1 MTANRAVEQMFGVLA
16 DEVIGRPYTEVFPGL
31 YQGFDTTFGRLR
43 VDGTQQI
50 FEINTVLPERGPSI
64 LNLRLTP
71 LMDSTTNR
79 IQGVAIVIDD
89 VTEIRRHN
97 ETIRVVNTYLSE
109 EMVSNIQSID
119 NLGLGGED
127 REISVVFADVRGFTT
142 FSEQLEPEEVMSVI
156 NQYLSVSSHA
166 VQTTQGVIDKFMGDA
181 ILALYNTQLN
191 PQDDHPIRAVQAAIA
206 MRDNVLK
213 LHHQLPPSHQLF
225 YGIGIHTGLA
235 AIGNIGSPS
244 RKEFTAIG
252 EAIVYAKKL
261 QECARGGE
269 IVVSETTYQ
278 QVKRLVEAEQVERQ
292 MRNGEEYYTL
302 YVIHHLK

>member
-1 MTANRAVEQMFGVLA
+1 
-16 DEVIGRPYTEVFPGL
+16 
-31 YQGFDTTFGRLR
+31 
-43 VDGTQQI
+43 
-50 FEINTVLPERGPSI
+50 
-64 LNLRLTP
+64 
-71 LMDSTTNR
+71 MDSTTNR